1 MGKASRKMKKKHQ
14 QGMEAGLQADVKET
28 EQKLFRQI
36 EEESY
41 SDALDTLVEL
51 VQKKSVSPQAM
62 YAGAYA
68 YFMMG
73 DYDRSAKWIDNTLR
87 YAPNHVAA
95 RILLAR
101 LCILQEKVD
110 AGLAIFDLLTDK
122 FLDGLSDDERDE
134 IETIAGFYGRN
145 ESEKVKR
152 DYPHLAAFLHVGEDE
167 EEAGTSDMA
176 ESVSGLKLPSFEEE
190 KTAEPQV
197 SSSADEKQQTQ
208 KPEAGKSALEVLRS
222 LKAKIDARMHGEDAA
237 AVQSSTAAGTSAG
250 TTDLNMGTETADNEA
265 RESFSQPCVDSGISG
280 EARDRLKEICEG
292 KHPIAEKVRLL
303 NSFAGGYY
311 AQGNMQDAELFL
323 TEALKF
329 DETDEQLLRNLAVL
343 LAEKGDKDKAF
354 QVAARMRQTN
364 FLLLNAIRE
373 M

>member
-1 MGKASRKMKKKHQ
+1 MGKASRKMKKKQQ
-14 QGMEAGLQADVKET
+14 QGMEAGLQAEVKET

-41 SDALDTLVEL
+41 AQALDTLVDL

-122 FLDGLSDDERDE
+122 FLAGLSDDERDE

-145 ESEKVKR
+145 EAEKVKR
-152 DYPHLAAFLHVGEDE
+152 EYPHLAAFLHVGEDDE
-167 EEAGTSDMA
+167 DVGTADMA
-176 ESVSGLKLPSFEEE
+176 EPVQGLKLPSF
-190 KTAEPQV
+190 AEDKQAELQAASTV
-197 SSSADEKQQTQ
+197 DEKQQTQ
-208 KPEAGKSALEVLRS
+208 KTETGKSALEVLRN
-222 LKAKIDARMHGEDAA
+222 LKAKIDARMHGENAA
-237 AVQSSTAAGTSAG
+237 SVQSSAAAEASVA
-250 TTDLNMGTETADNEA
+250 TTDLRMGTETADNGV
-265 RESFSQPCVDSGISG
+265 RESASESSAVPSVSG
-280 EARDRLKEICEG
+280 EAREKLKEICEG
-292 KHPIAEKVRLL
+292 KHPIAEKMRLL

-329 DETDEQLLRNLAVL
+329 DETDEHLLRNLAVL

-354 QVAARMRQTN
+354 QVAARMQQTD
-364 FLLLNAIRE
+364 FLLLNTIRE